1 MPWAY
6 FSTRGSNF
14 LSFESKMIASKKA
27 QITQEATPIIALGKD
42 GRKREVIKKSANPN
56 KIAIA
61 QMPGDLMYFFII
73 LRWR

>member
-1 MPWAY
+1 
-6 FSTRGSNF
+6 
-14 LSFESKMIASKKA
+14 MIAIIKA
-27 QITQEATPIIALGKD
+27 QITHEATPIAALKKD
-42 GRKREVIKKSANPN
+42 GRKREVIRKSANPN